1 MKGFC
6 TQVAY
11 NQYLQAIFVELPAF
25 ERHRTEYL
33 DDDEF
38 RALQAA
44 LMKQPTAGD
53 VIKDTGGLRKLRFA
67 GARRGKGKS
76 GGLRIIY
83 YWRVSA
89 SLFWLFTL
97 YDKDEAGD
105 LNAKQRAQLKALL
118 ERELKARRP
127 S

>member
-6 TQVAY
+6 TQIAY
-11 NQYLQAIFVELPAF
+11 NQYMQVIFVELPAF

-76 GGLRIIY
+76 GGLRII
-83 YWRVSA
+83 
-89 SLFWLFTL
+89 
-97 YDKDEAGD
+97 
-105 LNAKQRAQLKALL
+105 
-118 ERELKARRP
+118 
-127 S
+127 

>member
-1 MKGFC
+1 MR
-6 TQVAY
+6 
-11 NQYLQAIFVELPAF
+11 AIFIELPAF
-25 ERHRTEYL
+25 ARHRAEYL
-33 DDDEF
+33 DDDQF

-67 GARRGKGKS
+67 DVRRGKGKS
-76 GGLRIIY
+76 GGLRVIY
-83 YWRVSA
+83 YWRVTT

-97 YDKDEAGD
+97 YDKDEVDD

-118 ERELKARRP
+118 ERELKAR
-127 S
+127 ST